1 MQQAPTT
8 FRVNGVAINE
18 HRMQAGLSV
27 SQLAALVGVTASYI
41 RKLETGSRTCMGPG
55 NYVRLRTALS
65 ATDDELLAPTEDPT
79 TEKE

>member
-1 MQQAPTT
+1 MHQAPTT
-8 FRVNGVAINE
+8 FRVRGVAINE
-18 HRMQAGLSV
+18 RRMQAGLSAT
-27 SQLAALVGVTASYI
+27 QLAALVGVTASYI

-55 NYVRLRTALS
+55 AYIRLRAALS

>member
-18 HRMQAGLSV
+18 RRMQAGLSAT
-27 SQLAALVGVTASYI
+27 QLAALVGVTASYI
-41 RKLETGSRTCMGPG
+41 RKLETGVRECMGPG
-55 NYVRLRTALS
+55 PYILLRAALS
-65 ATDDELLAPTEDPT
+65 ATDKELLAPTEDPT